1 MKVFTKSLLLALAI
15 SLPAGAAI
23 SAGEFDWSIKA
34 RKAEMTLRA
43 FNLGQLGAMAKGD
56 VEYNADVAKAAA
68 YNLKVMTTLNGMAM
82 WPKGSDNV
90 ALGDKT
96 NALPALWE
104 NFPKVIESVEAL
116 GAAADVMADAAGKD
130 LESLQGA
137 MGAVGK
143 ACASCHTQ
151 FRKKMQ

>member
-15 SLPAGAAI
+15 SLPAGVAL
-23 SAGEFDWSIKA
+23 SAGELDWAVKA

-56 VEYNADVAKAAA
+56 MEYDAEAAKAAA
-68 YNLKVMTTLNGMAM
+68 HNLKVMTTLNGMAM
-82 WPKGSDNV
+82 WPKGSDSA

-104 NFPKVIESVEAL
+104 NFPKVMESVEAL
-116 GAAADVMADAAGKD
+116 SAAADVMADAAGKD
-130 LESLQGA
+130 LASLQGA

>member
-1 MKVFTKSLLLALAI
+1 MKVFTKSLLLAIAI

-23 SAGEFDWSIKA
+23 SAGEFDWAVKA

-56 VEYNADVAKAAA
+56 VEYNAEAAKAAA
-68 YNLKVMTTLNGMAM
+68 HNLKVLSTLNGMAM

-104 NFPKVIESVEAL
+104 NFPKVMESVNAL
-116 GAAADVMADAAGKD
+116 SAANETLVEAAGKD
-130 LESLQGA
+130 LASLQGA

-143 ACASCHTQ
+143 ACGSCHSQ